1 MTLTEIARLL
11 PFLALLKQARLIR
24 LIQPGLPSTSSQPFY
39 GDISILQN
47 RGHFY
52 FALTAVGGR
61 GLYRVTSRGQR

>member
-11 PFLALLKQARLIR
+11 PFLALLKQAKLIR
-24 LIQPGLPSTSSQPFY
+24 LSQPGLPSTSSQPFH

-52 FALTAVGGR
+52 FALTGAR
-61 GLYRVTSRGQR
+61 STLLAQR

>member
-11 PFLALLKQARLIR
+11 PLLALLKQARLIR
-24 LIQPGLPSTSSQPFY
+24 LSQPGLPSTSSQPFY

-52 FALTAVGGR
+52 FALTG
-61 GLYRVTSRGQR
+61 